1 MASLSFADQQAIP
14 YHPVPASTES
24 QSLVP
29 GCDRCKDGGKV
40 GANHLG
46 GNSRCC
52 RRQESGK
59 NRAYP
64 LLCKY
69 LGTTREACMPQAV
82 GACMHT
88 GVQYSTVQYCTSC
101 CRRLEGDMFCRVS
114 AGHVLASSSYSVQ
127 YIQAAH
133 QIWPGAYWVSCH
145 HCLVSA

>member
-88 GVQYSTVQYCTSC
+88 GVQYSTVH
-101 CRRLEGDMFCRVS
+101 LAVEGWKETCFVESRPDMFL
-114 AGHVLASSSYSVQ
+114 HPLLTPYSTSKLH
-127 YIQAAH
+127 IRFGQAH
-133 QIWPGAYWVSCH
+133 IG
-145 HCLVSA
+145 